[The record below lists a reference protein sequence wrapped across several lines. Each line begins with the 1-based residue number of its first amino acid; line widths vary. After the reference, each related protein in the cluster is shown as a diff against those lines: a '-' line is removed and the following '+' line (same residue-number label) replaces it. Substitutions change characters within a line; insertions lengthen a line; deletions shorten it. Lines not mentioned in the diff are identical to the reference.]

1 MEELKNEFNLQGQL
15 QFIYNQIMHSV
26 PQSCKDALIA
36 KLENTKNLVFEGH
49 HLIKNNQI
57 YFLDRLSSKKIFSI
71 LIESSDSRPS
81 S

>member
-1 MEELKNEFNLQGQL
+1 
-15 QFIYNQIMHSV
+15 MHSV
-26 PQSCKDALIA
+26 PKSCKDALIA
-36 KLENTKNLVFEGH
+36 NLENTKNLVFEGH